1 MFNGIEYQPAN
12 RSTTPMLSDLNG
24 HTAPSPPEPE
34 VLARPK
40 RRRFSA
46 EYKRRIVEEASRC
59 TQSGQI
65 GALLRREGLYSS
77 HLVEWRRSQEPKT
90 RSAGAGRVAS
100 PHLSEQNRQL
110 RRENAQ
116 LKRRLAQADAIIQV
130 QKKVSDL
137 LGITLAETPDD
148 GSNS

>member
-1 MFNGIEYQPAN
+1 
-12 RSTTPMLSDLNG
+12 MLSDLNG
-24 HTAPSPPEPE
+24 HSAPATPDPE

-40 RRRFSA
+40 RRRVNA
-46 EYKRRIVEEASRC
+46 EYKQRIVLEAGRC
-59 TQSGQI
+59 TEPGQI

-77 HLVEWRRSQEPKT
+77 HLVEWRRSQQMQG
-90 RSAGAGRVAS
+90 RSSRIGRPAA
-100 PHLSEQNRQL
+100 PHITDQNRQL

-116 LKRRLAQADAIIQV
+116 LKRRLAQADAIIEL

-148 GSNS
+148 GSGS

>member
-1 MFNGIEYQPAN
+1 
-12 RSTTPMLSDLNG
+12 MLTDLNG
-24 HTAPSPPEPE
+24 HSAPDPE

-46 EYKRRIVEEASRC
+46 EYKQRIVEEANRC
-59 TQSGQI
+59 TQPGQI

-77 HLVEWRRSQEPKT
+77 HLVEWRRNLKAQT
-90 RSAGAGRVAS
+90 RSARSGCVAA
-100 PHLSEQNRQL
+100 PHLTDQNRKL

-116 LKRRLAQADAIIQV
+116 LKRRLAQADAIIEL

-137 LGITLAETPDD
+137 LGITLAEIDSD
-148 GSNS
+148 ASSS